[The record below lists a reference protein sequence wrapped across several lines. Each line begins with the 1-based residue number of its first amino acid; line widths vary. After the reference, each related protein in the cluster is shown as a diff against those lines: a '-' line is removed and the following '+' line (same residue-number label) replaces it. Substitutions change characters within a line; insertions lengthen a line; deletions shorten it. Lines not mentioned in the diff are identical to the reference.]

1 MLEKPLMRLVSPVS
15 MRSQSV
21 RFPVAARN
29 SRKLRG
35 WRSSVFTFPTGYPL
49 PSCTVMPRS
58 EPAAATAYPGAPS
71 QKYLREVS
79 AFGHAWISS
88 RTMRVPPSDTT
99 SPVSNW
105 MAETMRGMS

>member
-1 MLEKPLMRLVSPVS
+1 MSLLEKLLMRPASPES
-15 MRSQSV
+15 TRSQSV
-21 RFPVAARN
+21 RFPVATRN

-58 EPAAATAYPGAPS
+58 EPAAATAYPGASS

-79 AFGHAWISS
+79 ALGHAWTSS
-88 RTMRVPPSDTT
+88 RTMSVAPSDTA
-99 SPVSNW
+99 SPVSN
-105 MAETMRGMS
+105 